1 MGFFRQEY
9 WSELPFPPL
18 GFLSDPE
25 IEHMSPLSPALQAD
39 SLPAEPLGKLLFF
52 LNQGIS
58 VTRETFELY
67 VFYPFLIHLISKA
80 TLWSRY
86 SDYIHESL
94 SNMVKV
100 LAFHD
105 LN

>member
-9 WSELPFPPL
+9 WSELPFPRL

-25 IEHMSPLSPALQAD
+25 IEHMSLLSPALQAD

-80 TLWSRY
+80 TL
-86 SDYIHESL
+86 
-94 SNMVKV
+94 
-100 LAFHD
+100 
-105 LN
+105 